1 MRKDWH
7 HPAMGARTIARR
19 RTRDEVEHD
28 DFART
33 REFVRGVLR
42 AEKARRNL
50 TYPQLSRMLA
60 DYGIDQSAT
69 NLSTKVHRGMMSA
82 QLFVAILAVMGIES
96 LDLLELAIARKGM

>member
-1 MRKDWH
+1 MR
-7 HPAMGARTIARR
+7 ARPTTRR
-19 RTRDEVEHD
+19 RPGGEEEHD

-33 REFVRGVLR
+33 RDFVRGVLR

-82 QLFVAILAVMGIES
+82 QLFVAILAVMGIEA
-96 LDLLELAIARKGM
+96 LDLQELAIARKGL